1 MFQLLAYICCELD
14 CYLDELK
21 GNRRGSISSKR
32 RVAIF
37 ALFYSGV
44 KLNDIAQLLN
54 KDRSSLNYA
63 IKKATST
70 ERALAENLLLNF
82 SNWQNRVLN

>member
-21 GNRRGSISSKR
+21 GNRRGNVSSKR
-32 RVAIF
+32 RVAIL

-44 KLNDIAQLLN
+44 KLNDIAQLIN

-63 IKKATST
+63 LKQATST
-70 ERALAENLLLNF
+70 ERALAENILLNF